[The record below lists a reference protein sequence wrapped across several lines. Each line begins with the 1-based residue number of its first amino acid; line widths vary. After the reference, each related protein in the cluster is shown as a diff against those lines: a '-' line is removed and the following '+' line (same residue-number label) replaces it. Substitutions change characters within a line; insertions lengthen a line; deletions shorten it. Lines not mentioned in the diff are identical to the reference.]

1 MQGLYIASTHPR
13 SGKTMVSCSFGVLL
27 QRLGYKVGFMKPIGE
42 ILKRVEAG
50 NGDSDALIV
59 QEVLGQYV
67 LPEALTPVMIPSW
80 SELILTQTEGYAGE
94 RLAEVKKSYA
104 EISEGKDLMLLSGTS
119 SAPFS
124 GSFAG
129 LDSMTLVKELD
140 LKVVLVERFENGI
153 NFDSLLF
160 MNKILE
166 GRLVGCVINDIPP
179 DELPAVESIMEPFLR
194 GGGVEIL
201 GLVPHDPRLTSIRCL
216 DLAFSLGGRIVAG
229 NRSASNMV
237 EGFLIG
243 TMQVDSFM
251 THLRANPGC
260 AVIVGGDRA
269 DLQLAALHGKC
280 PCLIL
285 TGNLGPHELV
295 RIKAEE
301 AGVPVIVSKDDSY
314 QVARSMASILRGK
327 KFHELAQIQAG
338 VAVVNESLRMDLLL
352 AKWLGEK

>member
-13 SGKTMVSCSFGVLL
+13 SGKTLVSCSLGVLL
-27 QRLGYKVGFMKPIGE
+27 QRRGYKLGYMKPIGE

-67 LPEALTPVMIPSW
+67 LPEVLTPLMIPSW
-80 SELILTQTEGYAGE
+80 SELILTQAEGYAEE
-94 RLAEVKKSYA
+94 RLEAVKKSYA
-104 EISEGKDLMLLSGTS
+104 EISNGKDLMLLSGTS

-129 LDSMTLVKELD
+129 MDSMTLVKELD
-140 LKVVLVERFENGI
+140 LKVILVERYESGI

-160 MNKILE
+160 MNRMLE
-166 GRLVGCVINDIPP
+166 GRLVGCVLNDIPP
-179 DELPAVESIMEPFLR
+179 DELPAVENVMEPFLR
-194 GGGVEIL
+194 DSGVEVL
-201 GLVPHDPRLTSIRCL
+201 GLVPHDPRLNSIRSL

-229 NRSASNMV
+229 NRNASNLV

-251 THLRANPGC
+251 THLRGNPGS

-285 TGNLGPHELV
+285 TGNIGPHELV
-295 RIKAEE
+295 RTKAEE
-301 AGVPVIVSKDDSY
+301 VGIPIIVAKEDSY
-314 QVARSMASILRGK
+314 EVARSMSRILKGK

-338 VAVVNESLRMDLLL
+338 VTIVNESLRLDLLL
-352 AKWLGEK
+352 EKWLGK